1 MSGGRNAKWRHQMV
15 KSRSF
20 LKLLSGIRVL
30 CDNLQMNP
38 LLTRLSVE
46 SEMERLH
53 AVSREAGYEVL
64 GHQHW
69 SDRSRGILTNG
80 GIRILAESVAESF

>member
-1 MSGGRNAKWRHQMV
+1 MV

-53 AVSREAGYEVL
+53 AVSREAGYEKYWDTSTGPTAAVVFSPMVEYAFWRNRL
-64 GHQHW
+64 QRVF
-69 SDRSRGILTNG
+69 DAQPL
-80 GIRILAESVAESF
+80 